1 MTALWDQLALTEY
14 VELQACDAYI
24 KCRDED
30 RLVQLLMGLRPEF
43 DNCRS
48 GLLHRK
54 PLPSVED
61 VVNEL
66 MAEETCLKTS
76 KGAHP
81 ASTSVL
87 VVPLSAPVL
96 VAPINQYKTSSVD
109 NCNYS
114 KQPGHWK
121 KQCPELRKGSSWKP
135 AQSGQ
140 GYKPPQPRTQGYR
153 PTTQYHGGQQK
164 HYPHPPTQAAL
175 GPSLNQS
182 GSEVIGNSSPDFLA
196 DQFQQFLAFQQYQN
210 STQSHALSVPCPPPP
225 LTGSGSKIQESDW
238 DRA

>member
-87 VVPLSAPVL
+87 
-96 VAPINQYKTSSVD
+96 
-109 NCNYS
+109 
-114 KQPGHWK
+114 PGHWK